1 MTRVLICGGGIGGIA
16 TALAIDRNGAETV
29 VLERAPRLEETG
41 AGIQITPN
49 ASAALAD
56 LGVLE
61 ALMAHSFEPAA
72 LDIVD
77 GCRGETLVSVGLKP
91 AAVRRY
97 GRPYLNVHRA
107 DLQDVLV
114 EALIRR
120 VPECLQLGAEVV
132 GIEHDSDSVRVQLA
146 DGRELAGDAL
156 IAADGLH
163 SPVRDA
169 LLGVERPRF
178 TGHVAYRMLVP
189 RAAFGEAE
197 APPPTVALSLGP
209 HGHVV
214 TYWVRGGE
222 LLNVVAIIE
231 SDWREDGW
239 VIPAEVEELRGAF
252 RAWDPALHRIFD
264 AALDVHKWAL
274 LDRAVPDR
282 WAFGRVAL
290 LGDACHA
297 MLPYLAQGAA
307 MAIEDAIVISDALAA
322 DADVAN
328 ALRSYEAARMER
340 VRRVHAQSTANASN
354 YHNGSITQA
363 MRDAMLR
370 SADQRGSDAFLSQFD
385 WLYGHT
391 ATRSP
396 A

>member
-1 MTRVLICGGGIGGIA
+1 MTRVLISGGGIGGIA
-16 TALAIDRNGAETV
+16 SALALERHGTETV
-29 VLERAPRLEETG
+29 VLERAPHLEETG

-49 ASAALAD
+49 ACAALAD
-56 LGVLE
+56 LDVLD
-61 ALMAHSFEPAA
+61 ALKGHAFEPTA

-77 GCRGETLVSVGLKP
+77 GCRGETLLSAGLKP

-114 EALIRR
+114 EALTRR
-120 VPECLQLGAEVV
+120 VPEGLQLGAEVV
-132 GIEHDSDSVRVQLA
+132 GVEHDSDGVRVRLA

-163 SPVRDA
+163 SPIRDA
-169 LLGVERPRF
+169 LLGVEQPRF
-178 TGHVAYRMLVP
+178 TGQVAYRMLVP
-189 RAAFGEAE
+189 RAAFGDTE
-197 APPPTVALSLGP
+197 APAPTVALRLGP
-209 HGHVV
+209 NGHVV
-214 TYWVRGGE
+214 TYWVRGEE
-222 LLNVVAIIE
+222 LLNVVAIVE

-239 VIPAEVEELRGAF
+239 VIPADVEELLGAF
-252 RAWDPALHRIFD
+252 RTWDPALHGIFD
-264 AALDVHKWAL
+264 AAVDVHKWAL
-274 LDRAVPDR
+274 FDRTVPDR

-307 MAIEDAIVISDALAA
+307 MAIEDAVVVGDALAA

-328 ALRSYEAARMER
+328 ALRSYEAARKER
-340 VRRVHAQSTANASN
+340 VRRVHAQATANAGN
-354 YHNGSITQA
+354 YHNGAITRA
-363 MRDAMLR
+363 MREDMLR
-370 SADQRGSDAFLSQFD
+370 IAERRGSDFFLSQLD

-391 ATRSP
+391 TTRS
-396 A
+396 AA

>member
-1 MTRVLICGGGIGGIA
+1 MRVLISGGGIGGIA
-16 TALAIDRNGAETV
+16 SALAFERHGAETV

-49 ASAALAD
+49 ACAALAD
-56 LGVLE
+56 LDVLD
-61 ALMAHSFEPAA
+61 ALMGHSFEPAA

-77 GCRGETLVSVGLKP
+77 GCRGDTLLSAALKP

-97 GRPYLNVHRA
+97 GRPYLNIHRA

-114 EALIRR
+114 EALTRR
-120 VPECLQLGAEVV
+120 VPECVHLGAEVV
-132 GIEHDSDSVRVQLA
+132 GVEHDSGGVRVRLA

-163 SPVRDA
+163 SPIRDA
-169 LLGVERPRF
+169 MLGVEQPRF

-197 APPPTVALSLGP
+197 APSPTVALRLGP
-209 HGHVV
+209 QGHVV

-222 LLNVVAIIE
+222 LLNVVAIVE

-274 LDRAVPDR
+274 LDRTVPDR

-328 ALRSYEAARMER
+328 ALRSYEAARIER
-340 VRRVHAQSTANASN
+340 VRRVHAQATANASN
-354 YHNGSITQA
+354 YHNGVITQA

-385 WLYGHT
+385 WLYGYT
-391 ATRSP
+391 ATRS
-396 A
+396 AA